1 MKLHTALRLG
11 RASNLPTVW
20 TNVVAASVLAGP
32 VPDALSL
39 TLVCLAGS
47 LLYEGGMFLN
57 DAFDAEI
64 DAKERPERPIP
75 SGEVGRT
82 QVYAWGFG
90 LLLAG
95 VLLAFS
101 LRASAGLAA
110 LGTSAAIVLYNAWHK
125 NNPAS
130 PIVMGAC
137 RMGVY
142 AIGGFAASA
151 SPDPAL
157 WVGGSL
163 LLTYVL
169 GLTYAA
175 KFENRGGVGRWAP
188 LLGLAAPAVWV
199 LFTWSG
205 APFLRSFLGGFALWV
220 QRGISSIRSGKPK
233 RIRLAIGQLIAGM
246 CLLDALFVANSG
258 SIGLAMACV
267 AFFGVTLAFQARL
280 SGT

>member
-1 MKLHTALRLG
+1 MKLQTALRLG

-20 TNVVAASVLAGP
+20 TNVMAASVLAGP
-32 VPDALSL
+32 VPDAFSIAL
-39 TLVCLAGS
+39 TCLAGS

-64 DAKERPERPIP
+64 DARERPERPIP
-75 SGEVGRT
+75 SGEISRGR
-82 QVYAWGFG
+82 VYAWGYG
-90 LLLAG
+90 LLTSA
-95 VLLAFS
+95 VLLAFT
-101 LRASAGLAA
+101 LRFSAGLAA
-110 LGTSAAIVLYNAWHK
+110 LATSGAIVLYNARHK
-125 NNPAS
+125 DNPAS

-151 SPDPAL
+151 SPNAAL
-157 WVGGSL
+157 WVGGTL
-163 LLTYVL
+163 LLGYVL

-175 KFENRGGVGRWAP
+175 KFENQGGVGRWVP

-233 RIRLAIGQLIAGM
+233 RIRVAIGQLIAGM
-246 CLLDALFVANSG
+246 CLLDAVFVANSG
-258 SIGLAMACV
+258 ATGLAIACV
-267 AFFGVTLAFQARL
+267 GLFGVTLAFQARV